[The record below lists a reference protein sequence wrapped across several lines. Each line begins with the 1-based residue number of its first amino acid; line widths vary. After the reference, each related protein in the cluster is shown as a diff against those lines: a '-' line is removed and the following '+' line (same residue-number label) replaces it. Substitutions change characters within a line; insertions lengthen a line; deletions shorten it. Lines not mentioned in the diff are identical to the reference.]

1 MNFINIWYLLDFQ
14 FKLLQYKPLWVIDWL
29 LFNANSEMFQL
40 YHVKNKLIFDEI
52 KGESSFV
59 LDQNASLDF
68 NSASSLKEQ
77 SVDMSPHSDTFT

>member
-1 MNFINIWYLLDFQ
+1 
-14 FKLLQYKPLWVIDWL
+14 
-29 LFNANSEMFQL
+29 MFQL

-68 NSASSLKEQ
+68 NSAS
-77 SVDMSPHSDTFT
+77 FTVK